1 MALKFFVGNRLETL
15 AERLAE
21 MLGERPDGAGP
32 FAREV
37 VAVVNPGNAKWLT
50 HELARQMGVCANVD
64 FVTRGGF
71 WNRVIPGMREAAD
84 KYSPKVMAWR
94 ILKMLSDK
102 DRPQDDALANYL
114 KGAGDGVTRAHY
126 GLANEIAAAFDVYH
140 VYRYQVLD
148 AWSSGKPA
156 PGGVDTLPH
165 ARWQGMIWE
174 RLRKETDAE
183 SPAELYMGFLKGEL
197 DREARKLVVE
207 EFPLGRVFVFG
218 IGTLAPLHLQ
228 LYQKLA
234 TFLDV
239 NFLYLNP
246 SMDYWGDVTTE
257 RKARWRRLRGDKD
270 AAASGNQMLAA
281 LAGSGKTLFNNLL
294 DIDEYGMAEER
305 WESADSATVL
315 GAVQNAVLENVAP
328 DLAGREAD
336 DSLLIHICH
345 GEIREMEVLRDDIL
359 RRLDPKLSDGEKIS
373 PHDIVVMAPD
383 ISKYAPAIE
392 AVFGQW
398 NKDHSE
404 GQRLLYSITDRTH
417 AEESQLA
424 NAFTS
429 LAAQGRSR
437 MKFGEFRELLS
448 HKAVWGALGIE
459 EAQIEVVQNMLYDA
473 GIRWG
478 WDAKHREEAA
488 GVAFGEY
495 SWEQG
500 LRKLALEYVTGKSE
514 IVNNLGDEVGR
525 ALGAVADLAQR
536 VNELRQKLRVNHT
549 PREWGEIL
557 IGITDDFLFVDEDS
571 ERDAATLRKAIAE
584 FADTCEAA
592 GIDELGLPCEVVE
605 AYMEGALWS
614 VADTGRFL
622 SRGITFCRLQPLR
635 NIPAKYVWIAG
646 MNDNE
651 YPRRDKLRS
660 FDLLKTKPEPGDR
673 SNRDDDCQLLLEAML
688 AARRYL
694 RFSYVGNDTH
704 DNKTMPPGVLL
715 NAVRSQLVEAFQQE
729 GAEAD
734 SDVVGGKKAA
744 PFELR
749 HHLHHFSPD
758 YFDENGEGGW
768 LEEDK
773 RKLWMN
779 LSAADYKSAGQLIRR
794 ISVGN
799 GNAEDDLEGRGLI
812 EGLEPGCTADC
823 EFLKRDEFELEEL
836 LSFWG
841 SPAKKWLSTV
851 LKIYGDGGANEF
863 SDDEPV
869 DLDGLGKWS
878 IRCKI
883 LEMFL
888 KDKCREDEVRAW
900 LNREEVFRQILEH
913 AKRAATLPIGV
924 RGQALVEKSLAS
936 DENEKLLKTVS
947 RELNGWLPFGRNARV
962 SLYYDGRLL
971 RGEIGD
977 LYFKGDEIMWFLASP
992 SKAKLKDWMQ
1002 LAVVNALLPLSDMA
1016 GGAFNFCGCVLV
1028 TQDFS
1033 LKAAA
1038 LSKSE
1043 ARPLAEL
1050 YFTGMLSA
1058 MGGDPEPLMLVADK
1072 GALECAK
1079 ALLDEC
1085 VDEEKAF
1092 GKIRAQWSPFNSS
1105 GDGDLHSNSIIFG
1118 KEFPENLK
1126 ERLLAACKKYMLR
1139 TGVEVL
1145 K

>member
-37 VAVVNPGNAKWLT
+37 VAVMNPGNAKWLT
-50 HELARQMGVCANVD
+50 HELARQMDVCANVD

-94 ILKMLSDK
+94 ILKMISDK
-102 DRPQDDALANYL
+102 DRPQDDALGNYL
-114 KGAGDGVTRAHY
+114 NGAGDGVTRAHY

-140 VYRYQVLD
+140 VYRYQALD

-156 PGGVDTLPH
+156 PGGADTLPH
-165 ARWQGMIWE
+165 ARWQRMLWE

-183 SPAELYMGFLKGEL
+183 SPAELYMSFLKGEL
-197 DREARKLVVE
+197 DDEARKLVVE

-234 TFLDV
+234 TLVDV
-239 NFLYLNP
+239 DFLYLNP
-246 SMDYWGDVTTE
+246 CSDYWGDATTE
-257 RKARWRRLRGDKD
+257 RTARWRRLRGEKD

-294 DIDEYGMAEER
+294 DIDEYGAAEER

-315 GAVQNAVLENVAP
+315 GAVQNAVLENGAP
-328 DLAGREAD
+328 DLGGREAD
-336 DSLLIHICH
+336 DSLVIHICH
-345 GEIREMEVLRDDIL
+345 SEIREMEVLRDDIL
-359 RRLDPKLSDGEKIS
+359 RRLDPKLSDGERIS

-398 NKDHSE
+398 NKAHPE

-448 HKAVWGALGIE
+448 YKAVWGALGIE

-478 WDAKHREEAA
+478 WDAKQREEAA
-488 GVAFGEY
+488 GVAFVEY
-495 SWEQG
+495 SWGQG
-500 LRKLALEYVTGKSE
+500 LRKLALEYVTGKSGV
-514 IVNNLGDEVGR
+514 VNNLGDEIGR

-536 VNELRQKLRVNHT
+536 VNELRQKLRVKHT
-549 PREWGEIL
+549 PREWGEML

-592 GIDELGLPCEVVE
+592 GIDELGLPCEVVG
-605 AYMEGALWS
+605 AYMDGALWS

-622 SRGITFCRLQPLR
+622 SRGVTFCRLQPLR

-651 YPRRDKLRS
+651 YPRKDKLRS

-673 SNRDDDCQLLLEAML
+673 SSRDDDCQLLLEAML

-694 RFSYVGNDTH
+694 RFSYVGNDAH
-704 DNKTMPPGVLL
+704 DNKTIPPGVLL
-715 NAVRSQLVEAFQQE
+715 NAVRSQLIEAFQQE
-729 GAEAD
+729 GAESD
-734 SDVVGGKKAA
+734 SDVVSGKKAA

-779 LSAADYKSAGQLIRR
+779 LSAADYKSADPLIRR
-794 ISVGN
+794 ISGGS
-799 GNAEDDLEGRGLI
+799 GNAEYDLEGRGLI
-812 EGLEPGCTADC
+812 EGLEPGCTAEC
-823 EFLKRDEFELEEL
+823 GFLKRAEFDVEEL

-841 SPAKKWLSTV
+841 SPAKRWLAAV
-851 LKIYGDGGANEF
+851 LKIYGGQWSNEF

-869 DLDGLGKWS
+869 DLDPRGAWDV
-878 IRCKI
+878 RCK
-883 LEMFL
+883 LLDMFL
-888 KDKCREDEVRAW
+888 NCRCREDGVDAW
-900 LNREEVFRQILEH
+900 LSSEDVKREVLEH
-913 AKRAATLPIGV
+913 AKNKAILPIGV
-924 RGQALVEKSLAS
+924 RGEALVGRSIVS
-936 DENEKLLKTVS
+936 DAN
-947 RELNGWLPFGRNARV
+947 LNLIKAVARTLEGWKRFDKNSRV
-962 SLYYDGRLL
+962 SLDFDERSL

-977 LYFKGDEIMWFLASP
+977 LYVKDGKVMWFQATP
-992 SKAKLKDWMQ
+992 SSAKLKDWMR
-1002 LAVVNALLPLSDMA
+1002 LAVVNALLPLGDLADGEFSMGDS
-1016 GGAFNFCGCVLV
+1016 VLV
-1028 TQDFS
+1028 TQDSGF
-1033 LKAAA
+1033 KAVA
-1038 LSKSE
+1038 LDADE
-1043 ARPLAEL
+1043 ARPLVEL
-1050 YFTGMLSA
+1050 YFSGMLSA
-1058 MGGDPEPLMLVADK
+1058 MGGDPEPLMLLADK
-1072 GALECAK
+1072 GSLECAK
-1079 ALLDEC
+1079 AFLEGA
-1085 VDEEKAF
+1085 DEENAF
-1092 GKIRAQWSPFNSS
+1092 GKVRAEWSPYK
-1105 GDGDLHSNSIIFG
+1105 GGADRDLTSNTMMFG
-1118 KEFPENLK
+1118 KEFPEWLK
-1126 ERLLAACKKYMLR
+1126 AQMLAGCGKYMLGA
-1139 TGVEVL
+1139 GVEVL